1 MDATAAA
8 VVVSDRIGI
17 GRFEEDAVGPGVDQI
32 GLGPGR
38 MSYREFA
45 TN

>member
-17 GRFEEDAVGPGVDQI
+17 GRFEEDAVGPGVDA
-32 GLGPGR
+32 LGPGR